1 MRFGVKLV
9 TETNNPSFFRSLR
22 FRYGAALAVFLA
34 IAGFFLWQ
42 EHKAHIIGYGP
53 VLLLLGLCLGMHLL
67 MHGSHGGGNHDYHH
81 DGKKGDQ

>member
-1 MRFGVKLV
+1 M

-22 FRYGAALAVFLA
+22 FRYGAVLVVFLA

-53 VLLLLGLCLGMHLL
+53 VLLLLGACLGMHLF
-67 MHGSHGGGNHDYHH
+67 MHGSHGGHGGGHGEDH
-81 DGKKGDQ
+81 GKSQIKDKKDQ